1 VVLALPSG
9 VSSLSPPGVSSLS
22 PQAVSPLSLG
32 AVFALPPRG
41 VFAAIPPRDHKYWNQ
56 PSVTVIVGENAH
68 LHCLDNSSTNAT
80 GSNITWWLI
89 LPGNYIQWSSTFL
102 GSGSGPTGKLIIE
115 NVNKSHGGIYQ
126 CRFGQD
132 PEAKGSCGTYL
143 RVRERLPRPFLDMG
157 EGTKNR
163 IITAEGIILLFC
175 AVVPGT
181 LLLFR

>member
-1 VVLALPSG
+1 MPGAPGLLQALPAT
-9 VSSLSPPGVSSLS
+9 VFLLFLLS
-22 PQAVSPLSLG
+22 
-32 AVFALPPRG
+32 
-41 VFAAIPPRDHKYWNQ
+41 AAGLDHKYWNQ

-143 RVRERLPRPFLDMG
+143 RVRDPSWTWGRAPR
-157 EGTKNR
+157 
-163 IITAEGIILLFC
+163 TASSQLRGSSC
-175 AVVPGT
+175 CSVPWCLGRCCCSGNDGRMKSSGWSPMMT
-181 LLLFR
+181 MRMKICMRA